1 VHELFELIQELTE
14 NEFVLTYTYSAFVSE
29 IAAVELAIVKFMAIE
44 ACIRLQYGGGYRMMV
59 VIFSEVVLITSAW
72 HRVQEGTA
80 TLNAN
85 LIGLFMNTCGSRLVL
100 HSQ

>member
-14 NEFVLTYTYSAFVSE
+14 NEFVLTCTYSAFVSE
-29 IAAVELAIVKFMAIE
+29 IATVELAIVMFMAIE
-44 ACIRLQYGGGYRMMV
+44 ACIRLQYGGYRMMV
-59 VIFSEVVLITSAW
+59 VIFNEVVLITSAW

-85 LIGLFMNTCGSRLVL
+85 LIGLFMNTCGSSLVL